1 VDGETAAV
9 VALNALLA
17 QARAVAERETF
28 FHWWTEFPTVW
39 RHGSEAD
46 GGFDAVIGNPP
57 WDRIKLQEVEWFA
70 ERKPEIAMQARAAD
84 RKLLIEK
91 EHKRRTPLWADYV
104 QASSSAE
111 AMGRV
116 VRESGEYP
124 LLSGGDVN
132 LYSLF
137 VERVAALVRAN
148 GIVGLLTPS
157 GIAADKG
164 ASEFFRSITAPPS
177 NDLFAESRTRL
188 AALYDFENKKIFFPD
203 IHASFKFCAFIFGGE
218 HRRFDA
224 ARCAFFLHS
233 LDELNDPDRVLNLSA
248 ENFTRVNPNTGAAPI
263 FKTRRDAELTT
274 RIYSANPVLVRHEI
288 DAKGRVIAEHKAWP
302 VRYVRMFDMTN
313 DSDKFIT
320 RAELEKEGWKPSQLN
335 RWTRRVERKTEEA
348 VPLYEGKMVQM
359 FDHRAAD
366 VVMNMENLARAA
378 QQEAIADG
386 AKQQFDRFP
395 TPQYFVRATELP
407 ADCAAGWFIGYKEIT
422 APTNVR
428 TMIALLLPSVAF
440 GNKVPLLMEDSRHGK
455 LPAGNACLL
464 VATMNSF
471 AFDFVLRRKI
481 QGQTI
486 NLFILEQLPV
496 IAPERFEQ
504 TMGSLAEDSAQLVG
518 TSTSSVRT
526 DKRLARAKDNET
538 IADFIRTEV
547 LALTYSAHDMAPF
560 ARDMG
565 HVDATGDVRPPFV
578 WDAEDRAHRMARLD
592 AIFMRL
598 YGLSEDD
605 ASYVLSTFPIVKKQD
620 EAAHGRYRTHDF
632 ILGYI
637 NLLNAGALTHN
648 NVAL

>member
-1 VDGETAAV
+1 
-9 VALNALLA
+9 
-17 QARAVAERETF
+17 
-28 FHWWTEFPTVW
+28 
-39 RHGSEAD
+39 
-46 GGFDAVIGNPP
+46 
-57 WDRIKLQEVEWFA
+57 
-70 ERKPEIAMQARAAD
+70 MQARAAD

-104 QASSSAE
+104 QASTSAE

-137 VERVAALVRAN
+137 VERAAALVRAN

-188 AALYDFENKKIFFPD
+188 AALYDFENRGNPGGSYFPD
-203 IHASFKFCAFIFGGE
+203 VDSRFKFCAFIFGGE

-248 ENFTRVNPNTGAAPI
+248 EDFTRVNPNTGAAPI
-263 FKTRRDAELTT
+263 FRTQRDAEITT
-274 RIYSANPVLVRHEI
+274 RIYAANPVLVRHEI
-288 DAKGRVIAEHKAWP
+288 DARGRVITEHKAWP
-302 VRYVRMFDMTN
+302 VSYATMFHMTS

-320 RAELEKEGWKPSQLN
+320 RAELEKEGWKPAPLN
-335 RWTRRVERKTEEA
+335 RWTRPDPLPQRGRVGVGAARIAEEA

-366 VVMNMENLARAA
+366 VVMNVENLHRAA
-378 QQEAIADG
+378 QQEAIPDN
-386 AKQQFDRFP
+386 AKQAFDRFP
-395 TPQYFVRATELP
+395 MSQYCVNTTSLKTEH
-407 ADCAAGWFIGYKEIT
+407 AHWVVAFKDVT

-428 TMIALLLPSVAF
+428 TMIAALLPTYCA
-440 GNKVPLLMEDSRHGK
+440 GNTLPLLMSDDPKYTEQT
-455 LPAGNACLL
+455 ACVLL
-464 VATMNSF
+464 ANLASF
-471 AFDFVLRRKI
+471 ALDYVARQKV
-481 QGQTI
+481 QGQHL
-486 NLFILEQLPV
+486 NWFIVEQLPV
-496 IAPERFEQ
+496 IAPKRFEQ

-526 DKRLARAKDNET
+526 DKSAAPAGKRSARAKDNET
-538 IADFIRTEV
+538 IADFIRVEV
-547 LALTYSAHDMAPF
+547 LALTYTAHDMAPF

-565 HVDATGDVRPPFV
+565 YVDAANEVRPPFV
-578 WDAEDRAHRMARLD
+578 WDVEDRAHRMARLD

-598 YGLSEDD
+598 YDLSEDD
-605 ASYVLSTFPIVKKQD
+605 AS
-620 EAAHGRYRTHDF
+620 
-632 ILGYI
+632 
-637 NLLNAGALTHN
+637 
-648 NVAL
+648 